1 MRKALLICAI
11 ISLFAVSVSFGFD
24 NDVNT
29 APVDSFDT
37 YRHTARNGRE
47 YTALLP
53 KNRQAND
60 YTPLG
65 FVRQP
70 SFVRGGGLLNKKE
83 HSLMLYADAD
93 VLPPAFTLGYRYG
106 ILYWWNIGIDLGG
119 NNGVFQSI
127 IRTRIENIK
136 TRKSEFFFW
145 SNEFSG
151 GFKRHQADFGE
162 NTRFDD
168 LSLVGTIDN
177 SLGFRFGQTREKVL
191 YLLTVFYTD
200 YDIHKPRRQTDY
212 YLIPAIAGFEMV
224 IGKHSNV
231 FIETGAAYSLNG
243 MELADKSI
251 AFEKSW
257 FPVARAGVAFRT
269 GSKTAV
275 YYTRETSILSRK
287 KGG

>member
-1 MRKALLICAI
+1 MRKTMLTCAI
-11 ISLFAVSVSFGFD
+11 ISLFAVSVSFGSD
-24 NDVNT
+24 LVGN
-29 APVDSFDT
+29 AASVDSFDT
-37 YRHTARNGRE
+37 YRYITRNGRE

-53 KNRQAND
+53 QNRHAND
-60 YTPLG
+60 YTPVG

-83 HSLMLYADAD
+83 HSLVLYADAD
-93 VLPPAFTLGYRYG
+93 VLPPAFMLGYRYG
-106 ILYWWNIGIDLGG
+106 ILYWWNAGIDLGG
-119 NNGVFQSI
+119 NNGVFQAFV
-127 IRTRIENIK
+127 RTRVENIK

-162 NTRFDD
+162 NTGFDD
-168 LSLVGTIDN
+168 LSLVATIDN

-200 YDIHKPRRQTDY
+200 YDIHTPRRQTDY
-212 YLIPAIAGFEMV
+212 YLIQAIAGFEMV
-224 IGKHSNV
+224 IGKHSNFFV
-231 FIETGAAYSLNG
+231 EAGAAYSING

-257 FPVARAGVAFRT
+257 FPIARAGVAFRT

-275 YYTRETSILSRK
+275 YYTRETSVLSRK
-287 KGG
+287 K